1 MCCEGGEA
9 EIVVGVEEAVYDI
22 LIDCAPRPYFAVVIF
37 RLVVGCAVAHGIIDQ
52 ETARSNI
59 ARDGCASVII
69 FICGYEA
76 QACNLID
83 VEADAEF

>member
-1 MCCEGGEA
+1 M
-9 EIVVGVEEAVYDI
+9 GVEEAVCDI
-22 LIDCAPRPYFAVVIF
+22 LIDYAPRPYFAVVIF
-37 RLVVGCAVAHGIIDQ
+37 RLVVGSAVAHGIVDQ

-69 FICGYEA
+69 AICGYEA

-83 VEADAEF
+83 VETDTEF